1 MKIVLTF
8 DSFEEFQEQVGRYAA
23 KLKPKKP
30 EAVPLEDVAAVLK
43 AEEAKKEKL
52 APKQEPTPASDP
64 EPVPEVKGEKPV
76 TVTEDYRAEVRHM
89 LHELN
94 KTKNSKTAATDIIK
108 TFGVNRLTDV
118 PLSDLP
124 ALMEKAKEALDA

>member
-30 EAVPLEDVAAVLK
+30 ELIPVEDVAAVIK
-43 AEEAKKEKL
+43 ADEAKKAEK
-52 APKQEPTPASDP
+52 PKQAEPAP
-64 EPVPEVKGEKPV
+64 EPVPEPVAEPKQV
-76 TVTEDYRAEVRHM
+76 TVTEDFRAEVRHV

-94 KTKNSKTAATDIIK
+94 KQKNSKTAATDIIK
-108 TFGVNRLTDV
+108 TFGVSRLTDV

-124 ALMEKAKEALDA
+124 ALMDKAKEALDA